1 MKKVLAIASLLVA
14 AFALNALA
22 YDDLITNDNA
32 NYKQVGTMEFG
43 AKLLFTSA
51 SNAFDSDSEKADDD
65 WDDSLTQMRLP
76 VSFKYGLMENLE
88 VFGILPI
95 FTKWDMGDAGES
107 GIGDLWVGAKY
118 GITPGGI
125 LTLRGALDLPL
136 GDDEKGLGN
145 AGGLG
150 IDVAAMSAMQMDAI
164 GLNGQVGFRWNG
176 EDGDTKWAPGIGFYL
191 DGEGSYNFSET
202 LAGIAGLECMFI
214 GEGKFDGND
223 ASDSNV
229 NWVDLNLGACLKLA
243 PNMGLRGDLIY
254 TLTGTNTDASMGVLI
269 GFNYGF

>member
-1 MKKVLAIASLLVA
+1 MKKVLVIASLFVA

-32 NYKQVGTMEFG
+32 YYKEVGKMDIG

-51 SNAFDSDSEKADDD
+51 SKAFDQDSESNDLADDA
-65 WDDSLTQMRLP
+65 TQMRLP

-95 FTKWDMGDAGES
+95 FTKWDQGDAGES
-107 GIGDLWVGAKY
+107 GIGDLWLGAKY
-118 GITPGGI
+118 GVMPGGL
-125 LTLRGALDLPL
+125 LTVRGALDLPL

-145 AGGLG
+145 PGGFG
-150 IDVAAMSAMQMDAI
+150 IDVAAMTAKQMDAI
-164 GLNGQVGFRWNG
+164 GLNGQVGIRWNG

-191 DGEGSYNFSET
+191 DGEGSYNFSEA
-202 LAGIAGLECMFI
+202 LAGVAGLECVFV
-214 GEGKFDGND
+214 GDGQFDGND
-223 ASDSNV
+223 ATDSKV
-229 NWVDLNLGACLKLA
+229 NWVDLNLGACYKMA
-243 PNMGLRGDLIY
+243 DNMGLRGDIIY
-254 TLTGTNTDASMGVLI
+254 TLTGTNTSANFGVLV